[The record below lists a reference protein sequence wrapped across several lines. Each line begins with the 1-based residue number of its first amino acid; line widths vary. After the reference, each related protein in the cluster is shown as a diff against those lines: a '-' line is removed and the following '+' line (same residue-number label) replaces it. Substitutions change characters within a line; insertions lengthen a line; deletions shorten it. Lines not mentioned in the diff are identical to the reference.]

1 MGDHAPAAA
10 VVVGLNTLDD
20 ALERGLA
27 PAAAAAAAAVA
38 VNQGHVN
45 SFVYFHRVV
54 AAKHRGEYTCT
65 CRARV
70 IPTVAVERSYGNKDF
85 GGAEPSSK
93 CRARIDL
100 TILALHLEGGYAPPK
115 SSFPC
120 PLHSRTVVTR
130 VCISVRFSSRVF
142 NCDAG

>member
-54 AAKHRGEYTCT
+54 AA
-65 CRARV
+65 
-70 IPTVAVERSYGNKDF
+70 
-85 GGAEPSSK
+85 
-93 CRARIDL
+93 
-100 TILALHLEGGYAPPK
+100 
-115 SSFPC
+115 
-120 PLHSRTVVTR
+120 
-130 VCISVRFSSRVF
+130 
-142 NCDAG
+142 